1 MTTPRKY
8 MFDASFDQPQAPVT
22 VLVNKPQLPP
32 EPTFTGAELEAARVA
47 ALAEGREAAL
57 AEAIASIER
66 QLAGAV
72 ETLASGIPALLA
84 RDGEI
89 RDDVERRALELLRAL
104 ISKAFPVL
112 SQQASIAEIETLVT
126 DCLREAFEEPRV
138 VLRVS
143 QHLFEPI
150 RQRLTE
156 LAQKTGFAGKFVL
169 LADDA
174 LGPVDCRLE
183 WADGGAE
190 RITDRLAREIDAVL
204 ERALMTPSS
213 ASESSNQETT
223 HE

>member
-112 SQQASIAEIETLVT
+112 SQQASIAEIETLEIGRAS
-126 DCLREAFEEPRV
+126 CRERV
-138 VLRVS
+138 
-143 QHLFEPI
+143 
-150 RQRLTE
+150 
-156 LAQKTGFAGKFVL
+156 
-169 LADDA
+169 
-174 LGPVDCRLE
+174 
-183 WADGGAE
+183 
-190 RITDRLAREIDAVL
+190 
-204 ERALMTPSS
+204 
-213 ASESSNQETT
+213 
-223 HE
+223 

>member
-1 MTTPRKY
+1 MLFR
-8 MFDASFDQPQAPVT
+8 S
-22 VLVNKPQLPP
+22 
-32 EPTFTGAELEAARVA
+32 
-47 ALAEGREAAL
+47 
-57 AEAIASIER
+57 
-66 QLAGAV
+66 
-72 ETLASGIPALLA
+72 
-84 RDGEI
+84 
-89 RDDVERRALELLRAL
+89 
-104 ISKAFPVL
+104 
-112 SQQASIAEIETLVT
+112 
-126 DCLREAFEEPRV
+126 V